1 MPWQDY
7 VLTAGAW
14 IFIIALIPAI
24 RGKEKPPA
32 STSIITGSILAVYAL
47 VYSTLGLW
55 ISVISTAALSLS
67 WFILAVQKIS
77 KK

>member
-24 RGKEKPPA
+24 RGKEKPPV
-32 STSIITGSILAVYAL
+32 STSIITGSILVVYAL
-47 VYSTLGLW
+47 VYATLGLW
-55 ISVISTAALSLS
+55 ISVVSTSALSIS
-67 WFILAVQKIS
+67 WFALAVQKMMR
-77 KK
+77 

>member
-47 VYSTLGLW
+47 VYATMGLW
-55 ISVISTAALSLS
+55 ISVVSTSALSIS
-67 WFILAVQKIS
+67 WFALAVQKMMR
-77 KK
+77 